1 MINLLPPK
9 YKKELKQQ
17 RFFKVVI
24 ALNILVLSFLL
35 ILSGVLFL
43 TKISLQEEL
52 KSQQAILKN
61 NQEQKKIKKI
71 KNLESEIKSFN
82 DKIEELQDYY
92 QNYFNLTDIIND
104 FSSTLP
110 DGVYINSIS
119 FDKIKNK
126 EEVVEVKVQGYC
138 PDRERLREFDSNLNK
153 TEKFTEINFAKENWT
168 QPKEINFSLS
178 FKIKK

>member
-61 NQEQKKIKKI
+61 NQEQKKIKKV
-71 KNLESEIKSFN
+71 KNL
-82 DKIEELQDYY
+82 
-92 QNYFNLTDIIND
+92 
-104 FSSTLP
+104 
-110 DGVYINSIS
+110 
-119 FDKIKNK
+119 
-126 EEVVEVKVQGYC
+126 
-138 PDRERLREFDSNLNK
+138 
-153 TEKFTEINFAKENWT
+153 
-168 QPKEINFSLS
+168 
-178 FKIKK
+178 